1 MPHSWVEMPRIA
13 RVVVEGLPHHIT
25 QRGNG
30 RQVVFDDARD
40 RQVYLNLLREYAERY
55 RLRISA
61 WCLMSNHV
69 HLLGVPEAAGALAR
83 ALGRTHSDYAR
94 YKNARAT
101 RSGHLWQARYYSCP
115 IEGAGVWRVM
125 AYIESN
131 PVRAGLVQVPEQ
143 YAWSSAR
150 AHVTGR
156 DEHGFLDLQSWRQV
170 YDAERRRTAIRM
182 GIEEEAFIARLQE
195 ATRTGRPFGSAEF
208 MEGIERRTKRL
219 LRPVPAG
226 RPKKVQAQEPE
237 IGECVYCP
245 RILEIGD

>member
-1 MPHSWVEMPRIA
+1 MARIA

-30 RQVVFDDARD
+30 RQVVFDDVRD

-69 HLLGVPEAAGALAR
+69 HLLGVPEVAGGLAR

-94 YKNARAT
+94 YKNARAA
-101 RSGHLWQARYYSCP
+101 RGGHLWQARYYSCP
-115 IEGAGVWRVM
+115 IDGSGVWRVM
-125 AYIESN
+125 AYIERN
-131 PVRAGLVQVPEQ
+131 PVRAGLVPAPEH

-156 DEHGFLDLQSWRQV
+156 DEHGFLDLRSWREV
-170 YDAERRRTAIRM
+170 YDAERWSSALRL
-182 GIEEEAFIARLQE
+182 GIEEEAFAARLQE

-208 MEGIERRTKRL
+208 IEGIERRTKRR

-226 RPKKVQAQEPE
+226 RPKKGVAAQSE

-245 RILEIGD
+245 RILEGREGF